1 MTMQNRSI
9 ALNLGVY
16 VYGAAAIFLGVVG
29 LVSGNFAV
37 GWQHVGP
44 NVPLREPLAYLAGLI
59 ELAAGIA
66 LLAPR
71 TARIGAVTLTAV
83 YSVFTLLWAPNALVD
98 IIRQDYGFRLRYDA
112 TGNVFEEFS
121 MVAAG
126 LVLCAILLP
135 AGSWVSRRQALFAR
149 VFVLCPISF
158 GIEQISDTMRGL
170 TGWIPKWLPPGQ
182 LFWAY
187 ATTICFFLAAAAI
200 LTGIMASL
208 AARLLTAEIVGFQL
222 LVWIP
227 KLAAGPHE
235 HFNWAGNGI
244 NLAIAASV
252 WVVADSIS
260 RAAKRKTA
268 AEESAAGAGSVARA
282 GGVRASKVHE
292 LRLVSGRRN
301 AARIHPAG

>member
-98 IIRQDYGFRLRYDA
+98 IIRQDYGFRPR
-112 TGNVFEEFS
+112 
-121 MVAAG
+121 
-126 LVLCAILLP
+126 
-135 AGSWVSRRQALFAR
+135 
-149 VFVLCPISF
+149 
-158 GIEQISDTMRGL
+158 
-170 TGWIPKWLPPGQ
+170 
-182 LFWAY
+182 
-187 ATTICFFLAAAAI
+187 
-200 LTGIMASL
+200 
-208 AARLLTAEIVGFQL
+208 
-222 LVWIP
+222 
-227 KLAAGPHE
+227 
-235 HFNWAGNGI
+235 
-244 NLAIAASV
+244 
-252 WVVADSIS
+252 
-260 RAAKRKTA
+260 
-268 AEESAAGAGSVARA
+268 
-282 GGVRASKVHE
+282 
-292 LRLVSGRRN
+292 
-301 AARIHPAG
+301 